1 MKRIYP
7 LMILTAALLVFS
19 SCSDSGSGS
28 GESADPSMTA
38 AATGTSYAVLN
49 AVGNAMLDM
58 GATQGS
64 TSRDIIE
71 FDLDDEGNPGDK
83 VTTTGSISMDSE
95 TGDMSMNLNI
105 TFDDYSDGTVTL
117 KGTIVVIMEM
127 DGSTGDMEGSEKGT
141 ITAIYEGSTI
151 VMIMDIKIVSSSD
164 GTGSISGTVTV
175 DGTQYSIS
183 ESLSE

>member
-1 MKRIYP
+1 MYLRVPVPEKWKHLCEI
-7 LMILTAALLVFS
+7 T
-19 SCSDSGSGS
+19 
-28 GESADPSMTA
+28 
-38 AATGTSYAVLN
+38 
-49 AVGNAMLDM
+49 
-58 GATQGS
+58 
-64 TSRDIIE
+64 
-71 FDLDDEGNPGDK
+71 DDDTDDT
-83 VTTTGSISMDSE
+83 VTTTGTLSYDSE
-95 TGDMSMNLNI
+95 TGDMLFELNMI
-105 TFDDYSDGTVTL
+105 FDDYSDGTVTL

-127 DGSTGDMEGSEKGT
+127 DGSTGNMEGTEKGT